1 MQHLL
6 DRGRDG
12 WLPAVI
18 LLLGVVELSSTR
30 PDGWGRGIA
39 VEAVACLLLVWRR
52 RWPVVLATLAAV
64 VLLTMPWLG
73 PQLND
78 AAVPIAV
85 LALSCYSL
93 GRYVRDLRGL
103 VGLAVIALVLLLDYL
118 LVDTRDHNVGDIFY
132 VGALMTPPYVL
143 GRIIRRLADQT
154 ARLAAQQ
161 AVIRREAVRAERAR
175 VARELHDVLAH
186 SVSAM
191 VVQAS
196 AAEDL
201 VRSDPDRAGRALRQV
216 ADTGRRTLAETGAM
230 LHLLRDEEDEL
241 GLAPTAG
248 LAALPEL
255 VEDFRR
261 HGLDVELQTDGAL
274 APLPLAVDL
283 SAYRIVQEALT
294 NALRHAGDQ
303 HARLRVRRT
312 AAELA
317 IEAVNACRRDASGVR
332 GSGLGLVGMAERVGV
347 LGGRISHGAVQG
359 VFRLDVS
366 LPLATEPTSAEPTRT
381 PTVAPT
387 VAT

>member
-118 LVDTRDHNVGDIFY
+118 LVDTRDYNVGDIFY

-366 LPLATEPTSAEPTRT
+366 LPLATEPTPAEPTRT

>member
-1 MQHLL
+1 MQHSV
-6 DRGRDG
+6 RSFGDG
-12 WLPAVI
+12 WLPALI
-18 LLLGVVELSSTR
+18 LLLGVVELASTR

-52 RWPVVLATLAAV
+52 RWPMVMATVAAV
-64 VLLTMPWLG
+64 ILLTMPWLG
-73 PQLND
+73 PQLHE

-85 LALSCYSL
+85 LALACYSL

-103 VGLAVIALVLLLDYL
+103 LGLAAIALALLLDYL
-118 LVDTRDHNVGDIFY
+118 LVDTRELGVGDIFF

-143 GRIIRRLADQT
+143 GRITRRLADQT
-154 ARLAAQQ
+154 VRLAAQQ
-161 AVIRREAVRAERAR
+161 EAIRREAVRAERAR

-201 VRSDPDRAGRALRQV
+201 VRSDPDRAARALRQV
-216 ADTGRRTLAETGAM
+216 AETGRRTLAETGGM

-255 VEDFRR
+255 VDDFRR
-261 HGLDVELQTDGAL
+261 HGLDVELHTDGAL

-312 AAELA
+312 AVELA
-317 IEAVNACRRDASGVR
+317 IEAVNVCRREASDAG

-347 LGGRISHGAVQG
+347 LGGRISHGAGQG

-366 LPLATEPTSAEPTRT
+366 LPLTTET
-381 PTVAPT
+381 PPAAAAAPT
-387 VAT
+387 TAPTAAT